1 MCYPFCDLTTGPVWI
16 LAFSQ
21 LKGRQLENGLSVT
34 GVCLGQELS
43 LAASPVDWCSGS
55 LDLNLPSSSTL
66 EQLEGEGHT
75 QPPDEPPCL
84 ISSRALLGGTW
95 TGLFIQCSFP
105 LLLATSLDTG
115 IWNFPAAPSDPFSG
129 PCLIPHHLRWSF
141 CFHPGTCLSPL
152 ALPGPPPWEYPS
164 FLLFFPPPGTLCLYS
179 LATCSP
185 EEE

>member
-1 MCYPFCDLTTGPVWI
+1 M
-16 LAFSQ
+16 
-21 LKGRQLENGLSVT
+21 T

-95 TGLFIQCSFP
+95 TGLFIQSVAGLWEAGARALTAFS
-105 LLLATSLDTG
+105 LGFLAEPQGDIGQLAPRPGAGDT
-115 IWNFPAAPSDPFSG
+115 DE
-129 PCLIPHHLRWSF
+129 F
-141 CFHPGTCLSPL
+141 CGVDLVH
-152 ALPGPPPWEYPS
+152 
-164 FLLFFPPPGTLCLYS
+164 
-179 LATCSP
+179 
-185 EEE
+185 